1 MTYRKQF
8 PTTENELASAI
19 LTKVYEQLIMERTG
33 HRSLKGVQSYKRTD
47 EQQQI
52 AVSDVLQQNAPSLQA
67 LNAQQF
73 PHQKPSCGVVLITVG
88 SLSL

>member
-1 MTYRKQF
+1 MTYRKTF

-33 HRSLKGVQSYKRTD
+33 HRSLEGVRSYKRTD

-52 AVSDVLQQNAPSLQA
+52 AVSNVLQQNAPGLQA
-67 LNAQQF
+67 QNAQLF
-73 PHQKPSCGVVLITVG
+73 PYQKPSSAVWITVG